1 MYSWTI
7 FTTLDSEY
15 FMIIIFLP
23 YNCYMHIPKLL
34 PIYKFLLL
42 KFRNE
47 VMYGDI
53 KQTSQCND
61 SPYFRARPHFCGL
74 QNNGF

>member
-1 MYSWTI
+1 M
-7 FTTLDSEY
+7 FTTLDSKY
-15 FMIIIFLP
+15 LMIIIFLP
-23 YNCYMHIPKLL
+23 YNYYMHILKLL

-53 KQTSQCND
+53 KRMSQCND
-61 SPYFRARPHFCGL
+61 SPYFGARPHFSGL